1 MNRPS
6 RTVALLLRLVLL
18 TAALVIPLAF
28 WLKAYEVFE
37 LAKSM
42 ALCLLG
48 TAAGVPLL
56 RQRTPVTTRTF
67 TGALLMFG
75 LCLLSLLR
83 TPLVSASAERLW
95 EIAGIILLMWAAASG
110 VISRDRKS

>member
-1 MNRPS
+1 MDRAS
-6 RTVALLLRLVLL
+6 RTVTLLLRLVVL

-48 TAAGVPLL
+48 IAA
-56 RQRTPVTTRTF
+56 
-67 TGALLMFG
+67 GALLLWRG
-75 LCLLSLLR
+75 TPLRLRTWSGALLILGACLLSVAR
-83 TPLVSASAERLW
+83 TPLLIASGEHLW
-95 EIAGIILLMWAAASG
+95 EVGG
-110 VISRDRKS
+110 